1 MQGRRKM
8 EGTSGRRVHDTRQD
22 SVPGVLACI
31 MHAGPENQLQGTPAH
46 GALQVG
52 DGERK
57 NPWLHD
63 GATQEHPGERRPC
76 ACGCDAPEGSAM
88 IGPSCPAGRMRPR
101 ADSRCW
107 R

>member
-8 EGTSGRRVHDTRQD
+8 EGTCGRRVHDTRQD

-63 GATQEHPGERRPC
+63 GATQEHPGKRRP
-76 ACGCDAPEGSAM
+76 
-88 IGPSCPAGRMRPR
+88 
-101 ADSRCW
+101 
-107 R
+107 